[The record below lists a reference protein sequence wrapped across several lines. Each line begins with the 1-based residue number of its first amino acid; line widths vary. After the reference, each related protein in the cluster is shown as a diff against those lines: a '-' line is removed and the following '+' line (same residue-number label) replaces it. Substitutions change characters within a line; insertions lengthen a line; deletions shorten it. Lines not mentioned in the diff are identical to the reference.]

1 MIFIFIYLWDLI
13 FLFNFYMAIV
23 FLNVNIKIFHY
34 DDWTMF
40 EKKCWITILSL
51 FRIVEIKY
59 EWALYTCNIYFNI
72 NI

>member
-40 EKKCWITILSL
+40 EKN
-51 FRIVEIKY
+51 VE
-59 EWALYTCNIYFNI
+59 LQF
-72 NI
+72 